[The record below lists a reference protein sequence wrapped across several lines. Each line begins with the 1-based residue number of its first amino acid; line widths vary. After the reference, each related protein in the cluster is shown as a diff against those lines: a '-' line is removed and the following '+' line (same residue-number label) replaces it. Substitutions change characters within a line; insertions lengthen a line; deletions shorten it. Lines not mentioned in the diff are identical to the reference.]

1 MKRPKVKWSEEE
13 IKTVLDYYLSLDKIT
28 NKERVY
34 KTWNDLYNNNNKF
47 GYFRTFNTFK
57 SFLATEVSKRKIEV
71 FAYKIPP
78 KGFYLI
84 PNTKWHCM
92 NKEMQVLNIKTG
104 KILKSFKNN
113 GGVFM
118 IRMSDYD
125 RVTKSLSRIYVEL
138 FLDPSKPYQVQENGI
153 PIQTEKGKIRGIS
166 NSKKKTYE
174 QWLNKQK

>member
-1 MKRPKVKWSEEE
+1 MKRPKIKRSEEE
-13 IKTVLDYYLSLDKIT
+13 IKTILEYYLSLYGIT

-71 FAYKIPP
+71 FAYKNPP

-92 NKEMQVLNIKTG
+92 NKEMQVLNMKTG
-104 KILKSFKNN
+104 KLIKNFKNN
-113 GGVFM
+113 RGVIM
-118 IRMSDYD
+118 TRMSDYN
-125 RVTKSLSRIYVEL
+125 RITKSTSRIYVEL
-138 FLDPSKPYQVQENGI
+138 FLDPNKPYQIQENGI
-153 PIQTEKGKIRGIS
+153 PIQTEKMKRRGMYAC
-166 NSKKKTYE
+166 KKKTYE
-174 QWLNKQK
+174 QWLKKN